1 MFKRFVSFELIKSY
15 KFEWILLII
24 SLVLLGLIILWSI
37 IAEIE
42 NISKREEDRLLTQA
56 RIIDNSISLIINS
69 LNEVFIY
76 TQDRINQGML
86 NNKDELIHEF
96 KFFTRAV
103 PIARTFAIINKDGK
117 LIVSNR
123 EELVGFDSTNRDY
136 FTIIK
141 NNQIKNRLYISSPY
155 VTSLGTWT
163 ITLSMMLEDKNG
175 NFDGAMIATINPIM
189 IKQIL
194 DSVSYSKDMRT
205 SIISADGTLFLTTPN
220 FDEILGTNIK
230 QEGSLFSQYLT
241 RNEKS
246 SILNGKTYI
255 SNINRLVGFL
265 KLKPEYIDIN
275 EPIYVAISRDI
286 DILYESFEEEI
297 SIYIFLYFILSIVLI
312 PILYILQKRRYK
324 LKLDEIETDRILKE
338 KLEAFAYIDG
348 LTEIPN
354 RRHFD
359 QVFEKEWEY
368 CLRNNKT
375 LCTILIDIDFFKKY
389 NDFYGHQVG
398 DECLKKVAQTLKN
411 SLNRS
416 HDFVARYGGE
426 EFVVILPDTNFEG
439 AIKIAEILR
448 NSIKELNIPHKN
460 SDVSNVVTISLGLS
474 FVIPNNDITP
484 EILLRRSD
492 ESLYQSKNTGR
503 DKVSSL
509 SL

>member
-1 MFKRFVSFELIKSY
+1 MKKKYL
-15 KFEWILLII
+15 
-24 SLVLLGLIILWSI
+24 
-37 IAEIE
+37 
-42 NISKREEDRLLTQA
+42 
-56 RIIDNSISLIINS
+56 
-69 LNEVFIY
+69 FIY
-76 TQDRINQGML
+76 
-86 NNKDELIHEF
+86 F
-96 KFFTRAV
+96 
-103 PIARTFAIINKDGK
+103 
-117 LIVSNR
+117 
-123 EELVGFDSTNRDY
+123 Y
-136 FTIIK
+136 
-141 NNQIKNRLYISSPY
+141 
-155 VTSLGTWT
+155 
-163 ITLSMMLEDKNG
+163 
-175 NFDGAMIATINPIM
+175 
-189 IKQIL
+189 
-194 DSVSYSKDMRT
+194 
-205 SIISADGTLFLTTPN
+205 
-220 FDEILGTNIK
+220 
-230 QEGSLFSQYLT
+230 
-241 RNEKS
+241 
-246 SILNGKTYI
+246 
-255 SNINRLVGFL
+255 
-265 KLKPEYIDIN
+265 
-275 EPIYVAISRDI
+275 
-286 DILYESFEEEI
+286 
-297 SIYIFLYFILSIVLI
+297 ILSIVLI

-460 SDVSNVVTISLGLS
+460 SDVSNFVTISLGLS

-484 EILLRRSD
+484 EILLRRAD
-492 ESLYQSKNTGR
+492 EALYQSKNTGR